1 MVQFL
6 FQVYSGPI
14 PWCSFCFKFFVV
26 DPYHGAVFVSSL

>member
-14 PWCSFCFKFFVV
+14 PWCSFCFKFVV